1 VSWWISYN
9 EGRLSDRSNP
19 CPNDGMI
26 ITIVFGFSCIYFPK
40 SDCGNEYWVF
50 VVSFQD
56 LRILRY
62 EMAGEL
68 IFFYEENEQ
77 VEKGVALSVAKSI
90 GTQSVSLPSVELHS
104 PRV

>member
-1 VSWWISYN
+1 
-9 EGRLSDRSNP
+9 
-19 CPNDGMI
+19 
-26 ITIVFGFSCIYFPK
+26 
-40 SDCGNEYWVF
+40 
-50 VVSFQD
+50 